1 MSANRGKKEATKNK
15 YTTALA
21 ALVVAGGF
29 LYSGY
34 SYYKKN
40 ILGETEDEI
49 KVSQSSSG
57 NNKNRLTFISLV
69 LSESMVESENDKLR
83 LKQVFKG
90 LTNLTIVLHPYL
102 QKQDILQILDID
114 EEEDGFRIIETS
126 KEESCFHIL
135 KQIGSSISIF
145 KSKDFSLNQNEIEEF
160 HLNSFLSNIIDLDNY
175 SSNSEESDN
184 NSSKITN
191 VFDFLD
197 NYVK

>member
-1 MSANRGKKEATKNK
+1 MSTNRGKKEATKSK

-40 ILGETEDEI
+40 ILGKTEDEI
-49 KVSQSSSG
+49 KISDSSSG
-57 NNKNRLTFISLV
+57 GNKKRLTFISLV

-83 LKQVFKG
+83 LKQFFKD
-90 LTNLTIVLHPYL
+90 LTNLTVVLHPYL
-102 QKQDILQILDID
+102 HKQDILKILEID
-114 EEEDGFRIIETS
+114 EEEDGFRIIETT

-145 KSKDFSLNQNEIEEF
+145 KSKDFSLNQKEIEEF

-175 SSNSEESDN
+175 SSSSEDSEHN
-184 NSSKITN
+184 NKSTN
-191 VFDFLD
+191 VYDFLE